1 MNWAIISGFFLLST
15 IKFMFTPLGGP
26 AAGLTFFETY
36 FACVAGGSFG
46 AAVFFFSGNYFI
58 NRAEAKYHAQ
68 KEKFLLDGTP
78 YKVKKR
84 FTKMNRFIIK
94 LRLKLGIVG
103 ISFFIP
109 FLLSVPIGSII
120 TAKFYGDDRRTYP
133 LIVLGMFV
141 NGLATTGLSFLL
153 FS

>member
-1 MNWAIISGFFLLST
+1 M
-15 IKFMFTPLGGP
+15 
-26 AAGLTFFETY
+26 
-36 FACVAGGSFG
+36 
-46 AAVFFFSGNYFI
+46 
-58 NRAEAKYHAQ
+58 
-68 KEKFLLDGTP
+68 DGTP

-133 LIVLGMFV
+133 LIVVGMFV
-141 NGLATTGLSFLL
+141 NGLVTTGLAYLL
-153 FS
+153 FT

>member
-1 MNWAIISGFFLLST
+1 MNWAILSGFFLLST

-36 FACVAGGSFG
+36 FSCVAGGSFG
-46 AAVFFFSGNYFI
+46 AGVFFFSGNYFI

-68 KEKFLLDGTP
+68 KEKFFLDGTP

-133 LIVLGMFV
+133 LIVVGMFV
-141 NGLATTGLSFLL
+141 NGLVTTGLAYLL
-153 FS
+153 FT